1 MNIFTSSISH
11 RSFIWQLT
19 ALCFILGLI
28 LSATWRVVTQ
38 FSRAGT
44 GPQREGFV
52 YGSSMD
58 TAKKLE
64 DYQSEIKHLRDEN
77 QKLNDELARRKGGA
91 DTINQELKDARK
103 FAGLTD
109 LVGPGVE
116 VILNDNK
123 KQSVSANEPYTM
135 QNLIH
140 DTDIEEVVNE
150 LRASGAEAIAV
161 NGQRIVA
168 TSAIRCVGPV
178 IQVNGVPTTPPYVI
192 QAIGDPN
199 ALWGGLNLPGGL
211 LQQLREVSPAMVKV
225 ERVQKL
231 HIPAYAGS
239 TQMRYGRVPASS
251 DVNETTK

>member
-1 MNIFTSSISH
+1 M
-11 RSFIWQLT
+11 
-19 ALCFILGLI
+19 LCFVLGLI

-38 FSRAGT
+38 VSRAGN

-52 YGSSMD
+52 YGNGED
-58 TAKKLE
+58 TAKKLQ

-77 QKLNDELARRKGGA
+77 QALSDELARRKGGVA
-91 DTINQELKDARK
+91 TINQELKDARK

-109 LVGPGVE
+109 LVGPGVR
-116 VILNDNK
+116 VILSDNT
-123 KQSVSANEPYTM
+123 KQSVSANAPYTL

-140 DTDIEEVVNE
+140 DTDIAEVVNE

-178 IQVNGVPTTPPYVI
+178 IQVNGVPTSPPYVVD
-192 QAIGDPN
+192 AIGDPN
-199 ALWGGLNLPGGL
+199 TLLGGLNLPGGL
-211 LQQLREVSPAMVKV
+211 LQQLRQVNPAMVHV

-239 TQMRYGRVPASS
+239 TQLRYGRVPTSPTEQ
-251 DVNETTK
+251 DDINKK